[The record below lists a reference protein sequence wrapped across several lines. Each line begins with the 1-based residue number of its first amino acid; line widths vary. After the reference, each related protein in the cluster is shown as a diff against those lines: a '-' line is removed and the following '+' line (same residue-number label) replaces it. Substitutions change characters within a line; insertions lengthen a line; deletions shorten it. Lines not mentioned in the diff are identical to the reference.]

1 MFLIL
6 LNNIP
11 DEGISTSPVTSID
24 LDRDS
29 PMACGTD
36 EDDAG
41 PPSIE
46 TQPPD
51 NSDIEVSGI
60 TSTWIK

>member
-1 MFLIL
+1 M
-6 LNNIP
+6 
-11 DEGISTSPVTSID
+11 D

-29 PMACGTD
+29 PLAGALDD
-36 EDDAG
+36 EEEGG

-51 NSDIEVSGI
+51 HVDDLEVSGI
-60 TSTWIK
+60 TSTWIR